1 MVGLEV
7 VGSLLSVWEVVVLGL
22 NSAMGSVWEIILRFW
37 LILTSVLDEVGCITM
52 TYLDLL
58 LSQARTQRVECH
70 YGNAQVEDANLGRPP
85 LPIFH

>member
-1 MVGLEV
+1 
-7 VGSLLSVWEVVVLGL
+7 
-22 NSAMGSVWEIILRFW
+22 
-37 LILTSVLDEVGCITM
+37 M

-85 LPIFH
+85 LPIFHSLKKKRIHHIFIQHSTNRKREI